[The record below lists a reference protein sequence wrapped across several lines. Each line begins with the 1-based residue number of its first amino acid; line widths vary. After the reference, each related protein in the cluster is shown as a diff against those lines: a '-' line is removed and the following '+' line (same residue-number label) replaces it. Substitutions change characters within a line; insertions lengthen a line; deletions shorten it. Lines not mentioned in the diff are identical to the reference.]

1 MTHEEEIQEIKNLI
15 MTICLDDKSK
25 ADEISKLLL
34 AAYFQG
40 WQEGMSDASKAQEHA
55 HMLFFGEG
63 GHA

>member
-1 MTHEEEIQEIKNLI
+1 MTPEDEVQEIKNRI

-25 ADEISKLLL
+25 ADEIGKLLL
-34 AAYFQG
+34 TAYFQG
-40 WQEGMSDASKAQEHA
+40 WQAGMHDANKVQEHA

>member
-1 MTHEEEIQEIKNLI
+1 MTPEDEVQEIKNRI